1 MAGKKLAPLVPPAYV
16 RARFAEV
23 LTPSETSALEA
34 LFRLRET
41 AHRFD
46 ALMASW
52 IGQDALSPG
61 RLQVLI
67 VLWTRGQPVPQREIV
82 EALKVSRANVSMLV
96 EALQREGHILSEP
109 DPNDRRQVMVSLTP
123 AGTTMTDRLVRETAG
138 KLRDS
143 LALDDRELGIFNDLM
158 ARAIK

>member
-1 MAGKKLAPLVPPAYV
+1 MAGKKLSPLVPPAYV

-52 IGQDALSPG
+52 IGRDALTPG

-96 EALQREGHILSEP
+96 EALQREGHVVSEP
-109 DPNDRRQVMVSLTP
+109 DPTDRRQVLVGLTP
-123 AGTTMTDRLVRETAG
+123 EGGTMTDRLIRETAG
-138 KLRDS
+138 KLRGS
-143 LALDDRELGIFNDLM
+143 LALDDRELQVLIDLM
-158 ARAIK
+158 TRVIP